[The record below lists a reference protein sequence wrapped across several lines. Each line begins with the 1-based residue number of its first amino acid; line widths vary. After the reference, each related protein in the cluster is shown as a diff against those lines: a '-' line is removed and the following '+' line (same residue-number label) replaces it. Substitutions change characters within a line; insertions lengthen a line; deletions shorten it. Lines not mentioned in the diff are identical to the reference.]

1 MIADIFYPIFTND
14 HHFSVFYKKKQNCLG
29 VHPRVHQDIALLDE
43 VGENLKWKWN
53 IYKKILIVKHQ
64 TKRERKFSILCQFLL
79 SFIVHIKI
87 FRLFITQ
94 SFHTVITQFQIISG
108 YNY

>member
-43 VGENLKWKWN
+43 VGENLK
-53 IYKKILIVKHQ
+53 
-64 TKRERKFSILCQFLL
+64 
-79 SFIVHIKI
+79 
-87 FRLFITQ
+87 
-94 SFHTVITQFQIISG
+94 
-108 YNY
+108 